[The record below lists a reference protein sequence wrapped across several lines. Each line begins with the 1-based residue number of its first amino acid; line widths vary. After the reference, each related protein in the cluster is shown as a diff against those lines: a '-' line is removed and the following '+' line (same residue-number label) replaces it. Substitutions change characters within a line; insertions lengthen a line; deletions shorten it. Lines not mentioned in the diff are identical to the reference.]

1 MVLSIIK
8 LARDYYKLYTLL
20 KIFSDYL
27 FSIVLILI
35 LSPLFIFIISSQFL
49 FSSSNIFFSHKRIGK
64 NGEYFN
70 LYKFRTMKHS
80 RDKILSNYFEKHP
93 NEKIYWKKNQKLKND
108 PRITRFGY
116 FLREYSLDEL
126 PQIINILKGEM
137 SFIGPR
143 PIVENEKNKYG
154 DKFSYYKSVKPGLSG
169 LWQVSGRNN
178 TTYEERVELDYLYTQ
193 KMSFFLD
200 VKIFFKTILVVLMK
214 KGAY

>member
-1 MVLSIIK
+1 M
-8 LARDYYKLYTLL
+8 YPLL
-20 KIFSDYL
+20 KTVCDYL
-27 FSIVLILI
+27 FSIILIVI
-35 LSPLFIFIISSQFL
+35 LSPLFICIILSQFL
-49 FSSSNIFFSHKRIGK
+49 FSSSSIFFSHKRIGK

-80 RDKILSNYFEKHP
+80 RDKILSDYFEKYP
-93 NEKIYWKKNQKLKND
+93 DEKTYWEKNQKLKND
-108 PRITRFGY
+108 PRITKFGY

-126 PQIINILKGEM
+126 PQILNIMKGEM

-143 PIVENEKNKYG
+143 PIVENEKDKYG
-154 DKFSYYKSVKPGLSG
+154 DRFSSYKSIKPGLSG

-178 TTYEERVELDYLYTQ
+178 TTYEERVELDYLYTK
-193 KMSFFLD
+193 KMSFSLD

>member
-1 MVLSIIK
+1 M
-8 LARDYYKLYTLL
+8 
-20 KIFSDYL
+20 
-27 FSIVLILI
+27 IVF
-35 LSPLFIFIISSQFL
+35 LSPLFLLIIFLLFL
-49 FSSSNIFFSHKRIGK
+49 FSNSNIFYSHRRIGR
-64 NGEYFN
+64 NGKYFN

-80 RDKILSNYFEKHP
+80 RDKILSKHFEKYPH
-93 NEKIYWKKNQKLKND
+93 EKKYWEKNQKLKND
-108 PRITRFGY
+108 PRITKFGY

-126 PQIINILKGEM
+126 PQILNILKGEM

-143 PIVENEKNKYG
+143 PIVENEKDKYG
-154 DKFSYYKSVKPGLSG
+154 DRLSCYESVKPGLSG

-178 TTYEERVELDYLYTQ
+178 TTYEERVELDYLYTK